1 MSDPDL
7 LVIVVD
13 GSTELSTEDLAI
25 ITRAPRSKHVL
36 AINKCDLA
44 MAPGVPNQL
53 AEALSVKLSA
63 LTGEGLEELT
73 AAILT
78 PFGAVDSE
86 AVGLLV
92 TDSRHY
98 DLLRRAQA
106 SLERSAELY
115 SRSASEVIVLV
126 GLHNALRFLGEITG
140 ETTTDDILS
149 KIFSTFCIGK

>member
-1 MSDPDL
+1 
-7 LVIVVD
+7 
-13 GSTELSTEDLAI
+13 
-25 ITRAPRSKHVL
+25 
-36 AINKCDLA
+36 
-44 MAPGVPNQL
+44 
-53 AEALSVKLSA
+53 

-115 SRSASEVIVLV
+115 SRSASEEIVLV